1 MQAAERDGAAG
12 SPEGV
17 AAGGEAPPELSSP
30 RAAAAFDLLELVRS
44 YRRLELYLEPLR
56 DAAEG
61 VRSLLRWQRPVCS
74 LLVCLG
80 LNFLLLTLGQAAWY
94 SVLAL
99 SVVVPALL
107 GYLQEVC
114 RARPSELELL
124 HRRYHSVRRE
134 DLRKVQLSRQEAV
147 AQVKSFLIQLEGFL
161 SGMCC
166 SCEAVYRVL
175 YWENPT
181 VSSQF
186 YGALLGSVCVLYL
199 LPLCWVL
206 AILNSTLF
214 LGNTQFYQVIME
226 LKASL
231 EQCVGTKPI
240 ESTPEPAEPLPA
252 SAPLDQTPTPTSTE
266 DLTPGSVEEAE
277 EAEPDE
283 EFKDAIEENQLLVM
297 EDDES
302 SQCSADFDLSLPDN
316 GFMSKNEVI
325 RSKVSRLTERLRKRY
340 PSNNFGSCTGC
351 AATFSVLKK
360 RTRVAVLL
368 LPGVLQTCA
377 ELQQL
382 WEQFL
387 LQVLLLQ
394 SPQGC
399 DGSHSPGG
407 PEGDSV
413 CVCSVQPGAHQVTKT
428 GPASSWVLCYLTSRT
443 VGALPLLTRSQCC
456 LVPSVAS
463 PCQRT
468 HALATPPASA
478 RLRADQPSL
487 PRSTSW
493 VPVLE
498 LCSCPWQLLQD
509 LGAPWDSLGPAM
521 YLPRPCG
528 LAQ

>member
-1 MQAAERDGAAG
+1 MQAVERDGAAG
-12 SPEGV
+12 GPEG
-17 AAGGEAPPELSSP
+17 AAGSGEAPPEPSP
-30 RAAAAFDLLELVRS
+30 PRAAAAAFDLLELVRS

-80 LNFLLLTLGQAAWY
+80 LNFLLLTLGQGACGGDGAGPLPGPPRADAVPSLPAAWY

-99 SVVVPALL
+99 LVVVPALL
-107 GYLQEVC
+107 GYLQETC
-114 RARPSELELL
+114 RAQPSEAELVR
-124 HRRYHSVRRE
+124 RRYHSVRRE
-134 DLRKVQLSRQEAV
+134 DLRKVQLSRQEAIT
-147 AQVKSFLIQLEGFL
+147 QVKSFLIQLEGFL

-186 YGALLGSVCVLYL
+186 YGVLLGTVCVLYL

-206 AILNSTLF
+206 AIFNSTLF

-226 LKASL
+226 LKATI
-231 EQCVGTKPI
+231 EQCVGTKPL
-240 ESTPEPAEPLPA
+240 ESIPEPVDPLPA
-252 SAPLDQTPTPTSTE
+252 ASPLDRTPTPTSTE

-283 EFKDAIEENQLLVM
+283 EFKDAIE

-360 RTRVAVLL
+360 RRSCSNCGNSFCSRCCSFKVPKAVMGATA
-368 LPGVLQTCA
+368 PEAQRETVFVCA
-377 ELQQL
+377 LCN
-382 WEQFL
+382 
-387 LQVLLLQ
+387 QVLI
-394 SPQGC
+394 
-399 DGSHSPGG
+399 
-407 PEGDSV
+407 
-413 CVCSVQPGAHQVTKT
+413 K
-428 GPASSWVLCYLTSRT
+428 
-443 VGALPLLTRSQCC
+443 
-456 LVPSVAS
+456 
-463 PCQRT
+463 
-468 HALATPPASA
+468 
-478 RLRADQPSL
+478 
-487 PRSTSW
+487 
-493 VPVLE
+493 
-498 LCSCPWQLLQD
+498 
-509 LGAPWDSLGPAM
+509 
-521 YLPRPCG
+521 
-528 LAQ
+528 

>member
-1 MQAAERDGAAG
+1 MQAVERDGAAG
-12 SPEGV
+12 GPEGSAV
-17 AAGGEAPPELSSP
+17 TAAGPGGEAPPEPSP
-30 RAAAAFDLLELVRS
+30 PKAAAAAAFDLLELVRS

-80 LNFLLLTLGQAAWY
+80 LNFLLLTLGQGACREGGEGRSPPRTPRPDSVPLLPAAWY

-99 SVVVPALL
+99 LVVVPALL
-107 GYLQEVC
+107 GYLQETC
-114 RARPSELELL
+114 RARPSEPELVR
-124 HRRYHSVRRE
+124 RRYHSVRRE
-134 DLRKVQLSRQEAV
+134 DLRKVQLSRQEAIT
-147 AQVKSFLIQLEGFL
+147 QVKSFLIQLEGFL

-226 LKASL
+226 LKASV
-231 EQCVGTKPI
+231 EQCVGNKPL
-240 ESTPEPAEPLPA
+240 ESNPEPSEPLPA
-252 SAPLDQTPTPTSTE
+252 AAPPDRTPTPTSTE

-283 EFKDAIEENQLLVM
+283 EFKDAIE

-360 RTRVAVLL
+360 RRSCSNCGNSFCSRCCSFKVPKAVMGATA
-368 LPGVLQTCA
+368 PEAQRETVFVCA
-377 ELQQL
+377 
-382 WEQFL
+382 
-387 LQVLLLQ
+387 
-394 SPQGC
+394 
-399 DGSHSPGG
+399 
-407 PEGDSV
+407 
-413 CVCSVQPGAHQVTKT
+413 
-428 GPASSWVLCYLTSRT
+428 LCNQ
-443 VGALPLLTRSQCC
+443 ALIK
-456 LVPSVAS
+456 
-463 PCQRT
+463 
-468 HALATPPASA
+468 
-478 RLRADQPSL
+478 
-487 PRSTSW
+487 
-493 VPVLE
+493 
-498 LCSCPWQLLQD
+498 
-509 LGAPWDSLGPAM
+509 
-521 YLPRPCG
+521 
-528 LAQ
+528 

>member
-12 SPEGV
+12 SPEGAA
-17 AAGGEAPPELSSP
+17 AAGDAPPELPSP
-30 RAAAAFDLLELVRS
+30 APKAAAAGFDLLELVRS

-61 VRSLLRWQRPVCS
+61 VRSLLRWQRPLCS

-80 LNFLLLTLGQAAWY
+80 LNFLLLTLGTAAWY

-99 SVVVPALL
+99 LVVVPALL
-107 GYLQEVC
+107 GYLQETC
-114 RARPSELELL
+114 RAQPSEPELVR
-124 HRRYHSVRRE
+124 RRYHSVRRE
-134 DLRKVQLSRQEAV
+134 DLRKVQLSKQEAI

-186 YGALLGSVCVLYL
+186 YGALLGTVCVLYL

-214 LGNTQFYQVIME
+214 LGNTQFYQVILE
-226 LKASL
+226 LRASI
-231 EQCVGTKPI
+231 EQCVGAKPL
-240 ESTPEPAEPLPA
+240 ESIPEPAEPLPA
-252 SAPLDQTPTPTSTE
+252 AAPLDRTPTPTSTE

-283 EFKDAIEENQLLVM
+283 EFKDAIE

-351 AATFSVLKK
+351 GATFSVLKK
-360 RTRVAVLL
+360 RRSCSNCGNSFCSRCCSFKVPKAVMGATA
-368 LPGVLQTCA
+368 PEAQRETVFVCA
-377 ELQQL
+377 LCN
-382 WEQFL
+382 
-387 LQVLLLQ
+387 QVLI
-394 SPQGC
+394 
-399 DGSHSPGG
+399 
-407 PEGDSV
+407 
-413 CVCSVQPGAHQVTKT
+413 K
-428 GPASSWVLCYLTSRT
+428 
-443 VGALPLLTRSQCC
+443 
-456 LVPSVAS
+456 
-463 PCQRT
+463 
-468 HALATPPASA
+468 
-478 RLRADQPSL
+478 
-487 PRSTSW
+487 
-493 VPVLE
+493 
-498 LCSCPWQLLQD
+498 
-509 LGAPWDSLGPAM
+509 
-521 YLPRPCG
+521 
-528 LAQ
+528 

>member
-17 AAGGEAPPELSSP
+17 AGGGEAPPELSSP

-80 LNFLLLTLGQAAWY
+80 LNFLLLTLGQGACGGTGPVPAPELRPDAVLPLPAAWY

-107 GYLQEVC
+107 GYLQEMC
-114 RARPSELELL
+114 RVRPSELELL
-124 HRRYHSVRRE
+124 HRRYHSIRRE

-147 AQVKSFLIQLEGFL
+147 TQVKSFLIQLEGFL

-166 SCEAVYRVL
+166 NCEAVYRVL

-231 EQCVGTKPI
+231 EQCVGTKPV

-283 EFKDAIEENQLLVM
+283 EFKDAIE

-360 RTRVAVLL
+360 RRSCSNCGNSFCSRCCSFKVPKAVMGATA
-368 LPGVLQTCA
+368 PEAQRETVFVCA
-377 ELQQL
+377 LCN
-382 WEQFL
+382 
-387 LQVLLLQ
+387 QVLI
-394 SPQGC
+394 
-399 DGSHSPGG
+399 
-407 PEGDSV
+407 
-413 CVCSVQPGAHQVTKT
+413 K
-428 GPASSWVLCYLTSRT
+428 
-443 VGALPLLTRSQCC
+443 
-456 LVPSVAS
+456 
-463 PCQRT
+463 
-468 HALATPPASA
+468 
-478 RLRADQPSL
+478 
-487 PRSTSW
+487 
-493 VPVLE
+493 
-498 LCSCPWQLLQD
+498 
-509 LGAPWDSLGPAM
+509 
-521 YLPRPCG
+521 
-528 LAQ
+528 

>member
-17 AAGGEAPPELSSP
+17 AGGGEAPPELSSP

-114 RARPSELELL
+114 RARPLELELL

-214 LGNTQFYQVIME
+214 LGNTQFYQ
-226 LKASL
+226 
-231 EQCVGTKPI
+231 
-240 ESTPEPAEPLPA
+240 
-252 SAPLDQTPTPTSTE
+252 
-266 DLTPGSVEEAE
+266 
-277 EAEPDE
+277 
-283 EFKDAIEENQLLVM
+283 
-297 EDDES
+297 
-302 SQCSADFDLSLPDN
+302 
-316 GFMSKNEVI
+316 
-325 RSKVSRLTERLRKRY
+325 
-340 PSNNFGSCTGC
+340 
-351 AATFSVLKK
+351 
-360 RTRVAVLL
+360 
-368 LPGVLQTCA
+368 A

-428 GPASSWVLCYLTSRT
+428 GPASSWVLHYLTSRT

-463 PCQRT
+463 SCQRT

-498 LCSCPWQLLQD
+498 LCPCPWQLLQD
-509 LGAPWDSLGPAM
+509 LGAPWDSLGPSV

>member
-1 MQAAERDGAAG
+1 MQAVERDGVAGGPEGAAG
-12 SPEGV
+12 
-17 AAGGEAPPELSSP
+17 AGEAPPEPSP
-30 RAAAAFDLLELVRS
+30 PKAAAAFDLLELVRS

-61 VRSLLRWQRPVCS
+61 VRSLLRYVRAGPGPRQSRGITALTLSPLRRWQRPVCS

-99 SVVVPALL
+99 LVLVPALL
-107 GYLQEVC
+107 GYLQETC
-114 RARPSELELL
+114 RARPSEPELV
-124 HRRYHSVRRE
+124 RSRYHSVRRE
-134 DLRKVQLSRQEAV
+134 DLRRVQLSRQEAI

-186 YGALLGSVCVLYL
+186 YGALLGSVCVLYV

-226 LKASL
+226 LKASI
-231 EQCVGTKPI
+231 EQCVGTKPL
-240 ESTPEPAEPLPA
+240 ESTPEPAEPLPTA
-252 SAPLDQTPTPTSTE
+252 APLDRTPTPTSTE

-283 EFKDAIEENQLLVM
+283 EFKDAIELSWLCSLQ

-360 RTRVAVLL
+360 RRSCSNCGNSFCSRCCSFKVPKAVMGATA
-368 LPGVLQTCA
+368 PEAQRETVFVCA
-377 ELQQL
+377 LCN
-382 WEQFL
+382 
-387 LQVLLLQ
+387 QVLI
-394 SPQGC
+394 
-399 DGSHSPGG
+399 
-407 PEGDSV
+407 
-413 CVCSVQPGAHQVTKT
+413 K
-428 GPASSWVLCYLTSRT
+428 
-443 VGALPLLTRSQCC
+443 
-456 LVPSVAS
+456 
-463 PCQRT
+463 
-468 HALATPPASA
+468 
-478 RLRADQPSL
+478 
-487 PRSTSW
+487 
-493 VPVLE
+493 
-498 LCSCPWQLLQD
+498 
-509 LGAPWDSLGPAM
+509 
-521 YLPRPCG
+521 
-528 LAQ
+528 

>member
-283 EFKDAIEENQLLVM
+283 EFKDAIEGAAQAA
-297 EDDES
+297 
-302 SQCSADFDLSLPDN
+302 QPLSLC
-316 GFMSKNEVI
+316 
-325 RSKVSRLTERLRKRY
+325 SRRGL
-340 PSNNFGSCTGC
+340 
-351 AATFSVLKK
+351 
-360 RTRVAVLL
+360 VLL
-368 LPGVLQTCA
+368 SC
-377 ELQQL
+377 
-382 WEQFL
+382 
-387 LQVLLLQ
+387 
-394 SPQGC
+394 
-399 DGSHSPGG
+399 
-407 PEGDSV
+407 
-413 CVCSVQPGAHQVTKT
+413 
-428 GPASSWVLCYLTSRT
+428 
-443 VGALPLLTRSQCC
+443 CC
-456 LVPSVAS
+456 LVFYRLVRNCSNCGNSFCSRCCSFKVPKAVMGATA
-463 PCQRT
+463 PEAQRET
-468 HALATPPASA
+468 VFVCALCN
-478 RLRADQPSL
+478 Q
-487 PRSTSW
+487 
-493 VPVLE
+493 VLIK
-498 LCSCPWQLLQD
+498 
-509 LGAPWDSLGPAM
+509 
-521 YLPRPCG
+521 
-528 LAQ
+528 